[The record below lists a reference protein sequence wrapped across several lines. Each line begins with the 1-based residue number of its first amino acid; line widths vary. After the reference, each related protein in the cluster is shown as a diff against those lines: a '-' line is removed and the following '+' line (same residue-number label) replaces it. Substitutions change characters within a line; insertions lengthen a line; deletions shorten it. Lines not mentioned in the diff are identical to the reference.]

1 MQPSLSFF
9 HSPDKVYHLCH
20 ALYGLKQASQA
31 WFAKFSSTVSH
42 VGYSTNSYDFA
53 LFFRHANKGTILLLL
68 YVNDMIIIAMTSVS
82 LKNSNIFSIDLK

>member
-9 HSPDKVYHLCH
+9 HSLDKVCHLCH
-20 ALYGLKQASQA
+20 ALYRLKQASQA

-53 LFFRHANKGTILLLL
+53 LFFCRTNKGTILLLL
-68 YVNDMIIIAMTSVS
+68 YMDDMIIIAMTSETF
-82 LKNSNIFSIDLK
+82 KNSSYFSIDLK